1 MNRNT
6 KISKEL
12 RSVEALIKRD
22 FSKENTISGLYKYI
36 FKSNGK
42 KIRAKLC
49 LTTSSRTKNKEK
61 IKLASVIELLH
72 TATLIHDDVV
82 DESPTRRGIRSVN
95 NVWTNAHGVLIGD
108 YIYSKAFIYLVDIG
122 NKKILKEL
130 ADTTNDIAQGELVQ
144 LDAVNNVNITLNKL
158 KKISYFKTGRLFEAA
173 AKTGA
178 IIANENKAFNYNVS
192 ECAKNLGILFQI
204 IDDLLDYSDSKKI
217 GKPVFQDIKEGK
229 VTYPFFYSYKNANT
243 REKKRLKDLLGVSRD
258 LKSKDLELIKSL
270 EGIKKTKQLAE
281 KYHIKAIE
289 YAKKIKN
296 LDIRKEMIE
305 LADTALNRDKWV
317 LFQKIT
323 IQKMNS

>member
-1 MNRNT
+1 MSKNT
-6 KISKEL
+6 RISTEL
-12 RSVEALIKRD
+12 RSVETLIKKD
-22 FSKENTISGLYKYI
+22 FSKEETISGLYKYI

-42 KIRAKLC
+42 KIRARLC
-49 LTTSSRTKNKEK
+49 LTTSSKTKNKEK

-82 DESPTRRGIRSVN
+82 DGSPTRRGSQSVN
-95 NVWTNAHGVLIGD
+95 NLWTNSHGVLIGD

-130 ADTTNDIAQGELVQ
+130 ADTTNDIAQGELIQ
-144 LDAVNNVNITLNKL
+144 LDAINNVDITLNKL

-178 IIANENKAFNYNVS
+178 IISNENKIFISNVS

-204 IDDLLDYSDSKKI
+204 TDDLLDYSDNNKI

-229 VTYPFFYSYKNANT
+229 VTYPFFYAYKNANT
-243 REKKRLKDLLGVSRD
+243 KQKKYLKELLGFSKK
-258 LKSKDLELIKSL
+258 LKSIDIELISSL
-270 EGIKKTKQLAE
+270 QGIKKTKQLAK
-281 KYHIKAIE
+281 KYHNRAIE
-289 YAKKIKN
+289 FAKKIKN

-305 LADTALNRDKWV
+305 LADIALNRDK
-317 LFQKIT
+317 
-323 IQKMNS
+323 

>member
-130 ADTTNDIAQGELVQ
+130 ASTTNDIAQGELVQ
-144 LDAVNNVNITLNKL
+144 LDAINNVNITLNKL

-229 VTYPFFYSYKNANT
+229 ITYPFFYAYKNANT
-243 REKKRLKDLLGVSRD
+243 REKKHLKDLLGVSRD

-305 LADTALNRDKWV
+305 LADTALNRDK
-317 LFQKIT
+317 
-323 IQKMNS
+323 

>member
-1 MNRNT
+1 MSKNT
-6 KISKEL
+6 RISTEL
-12 RSVEALIKRD
+12 RSVETLIKKD
-22 FSKENTISGLYKYI
+22 FSKEETISGLYKYI

-42 KIRAKLC
+42 KIRARLC
-49 LTTSSRTKNKEK
+49 LTTSSKTKNKEK

-82 DESPTRRGIRSVN
+82 DDSPTRRGSQSVN
-95 NVWTNAHGVLIGD
+95 NLWTNSHGVLIGD

-130 ADTTNDIAQGELVQ
+130 ADTTNDIAQGELIQ
-144 LDAVNNVNITLNKL
+144 LDAINNVDITLNKL

-178 IIANENKAFNYNVS
+178 IISNENKIFISNVS

-204 IDDLLDYSDSKKI
+204 TDDLLDYSDNNKI

-229 VTYPFFYSYKNANT
+229 VTYPFFYAYKNANT
-243 REKKRLKDLLGVSRD
+243 KQKKYLKELLGFSKK
-258 LKSKDLELIKSL
+258 LKSIDIELISSL
-270 EGIKKTKQLAE
+270 QGIKKTKQLAK
-281 KYHIKAIE
+281 KYHNRAIE
-289 YAKKIKN
+289 FAKKIKN

-305 LADTALNRDKWV
+305 LADIALNRDK
-317 LFQKIT
+317 
-323 IQKMNS
+323 

>member
-1 MNRNT
+1 MSKNT
-6 KISKEL
+6 KISTEL
-12 RSVEALIKRD
+12 CSVETLIKKD
-22 FSKENTISGLYKYI
+22 FSKEETISGLYKYI

-42 KIRAKLC
+42 KIRARLC
-49 LTTSSRTKNKEK
+49 LTASSKTKNKEK

-82 DESPTRRGIRSVN
+82 DDSPTRRGSQSVN
-95 NVWTNAHGVLIGD
+95 NLWTNSHGVLIGD

-130 ADTTNDIAQGELVQ
+130 ADTTNDIAQGELIQ
-144 LDAVNNVNITLNKL
+144 LDAINNVDITLNKL

-178 IIANENKAFNYNVS
+178 IISNENKIFISNVS

-204 IDDLLDYSDSKKI
+204 TDDLLDYSGNNKI

-229 VTYPFFYSYKNANT
+229 VTYPFFYAYKNANT
-243 REKKRLKDLLGVSRD
+243 KQKKYLKELLGFSKK
-258 LKSKDLELIKSL
+258 LKSKDIELISSL
-270 EGIKKTKQLAE
+270 QGIKKTKQLAK
-281 KYHIKAIE
+281 KYHNRAIE
-289 YAKKIKN
+289 FAKKIKN

-305 LADTALNRDKWV
+305 LADIALNRDK
-317 LFQKIT
+317 
-323 IQKMNS
+323 